1 MTIPEWSG
9 KDFYATLG
17 VGQDDSEEE
26 VGKAYKELARK
37 YHPDVNHDPEAAV
50 KFKQITEAYDVL
62 STPDQRKLYDTIRK
76 YFTFYTLRGFNKKAT
91 GGQWQKT
98 NG

>member
-17 VGQDDSEEE
+17 VGQNASEEE
-26 VGKAYKELARK
+26 IGKAYKELARK
-37 YHPDVNHDPEAAV
+37 YPPDVNPDPEAAV

-76 YFTFYTLRGFNKKAT
+76 YFTF
-91 GGQWQKT
+91 
-98 NG
+98 